1 MKKIILSLAVISTLT
16 FSATAQE
23 NRTMDKSEMKNQKH
37 SGKKHGGEMSELNL
51 TAEQKAKLQASRADF
66 KLKMDAID
74 NNTSLTEEQKRT
86 QKEALRKEQRAAMES
101 ILTPEQKA
109 KMPQSRGQ
117 KSGEG
122 NAGREDKMRMKDEL
136 GLSND
141 QADKLKSIH
150 QNTKAEIEAIR
161 SNTSLSADAK
171 KAQIK
176 AIKEKAK
183 ADRKTLLTPDQ
194 QKKMEQMQ
202 MNRKGTGKRGHK
214 TNSK

>member
-1 MKKIILSLAVISTLT
+1 MKKLILSLAVISALT
-16 FSATAQE
+16 INASAQE
-23 NRTMDKSEMKNQKH
+23 NRSMDKSEMKNHKH
-37 SGKKHGGEMSELNL
+37 GGEKGGEMSELNL
-51 TAEQKAKLQASRADF
+51 TAEQNVKLQANRADF

-101 ILTPEQKA
+101 ILTPEQRA
-109 KMPQSRGQ
+109 KMAQSRGH
-117 KSGEG
+117 KGGEG
-122 NAGREDKMRMKDEL
+122 KEGKENKMKMKEEL
-136 GLSND
+136 GLSKD

-150 QNTKAEIEAIR
+150 QTTQTEIEAVKNN
-161 SNTSLSADAK
+161 NTLSADAK

-202 MNRKGTGKRGHK
+202 MNRKGAGKRGHK
-214 TNSK
+214 SNSK